1 MPPTAIT
8 TVPLTEEGIL
18 FVRVSTA
25 GVALPVSGAD
35 IRILGAEE
43 GNRSIALLLTTDRS
57 GLGERVSVPAPPAA
71 ISQRPGNVKGF
82 ADYDI
87 EVFKNGFYPVI
98 LRRVPVFAGITSVQA
113 VELIPWPS
121 YQKDEYPP
129 TEEIDFSE
137 SEPLFREE
145 SEQ

>member
-1 MPPTAIT
+1 MPPSVIT
-8 TVPLTEEGIL
+8 TVPMSEIGRI

-25 GVALPVSGAD
+25 GIALPVAGAD
-35 IRILGAEE
+35 IRIRGAEE
-43 GNRSIALLLTTDRS
+43 GNRNIILLLTTDRS
-57 GLGERVSVPAPPAA
+57 GLGEQVSVPTPPAS
-71 ISQRPGNVKGF
+71 ISMTPGSVKGF

-87 EVFKNGFYPVI
+87 EVFKNGFYPVL
-98 LRRVPVFAGITSVQA
+98 LRNVPVFSGITSIQP

-129 TEEIDFSE
+129 EGELDFSE

-145 SEQ
+145 VV